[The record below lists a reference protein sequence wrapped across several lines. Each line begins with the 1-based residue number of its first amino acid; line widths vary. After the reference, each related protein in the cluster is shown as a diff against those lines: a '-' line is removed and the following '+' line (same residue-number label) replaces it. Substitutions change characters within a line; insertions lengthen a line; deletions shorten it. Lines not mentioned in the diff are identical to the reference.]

1 MGFFTF
7 ILIITFSLVL
17 LSSYLLIALNENVI
31 SLDLLFIEVQ
41 LSTGLA
47 LLSFFLAGAIL
58 TIFLEILVKLAKKNR
73 DSQ

>member
-47 LLSFFLAGAIL
+47 LLSFFLSGAIL